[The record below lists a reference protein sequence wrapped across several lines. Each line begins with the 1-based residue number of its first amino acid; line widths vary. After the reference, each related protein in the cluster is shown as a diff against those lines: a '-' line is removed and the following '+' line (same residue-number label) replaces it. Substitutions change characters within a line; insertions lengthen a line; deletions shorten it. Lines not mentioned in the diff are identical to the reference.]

1 MKNIFIT
8 IKKRWIFCF
17 VFFVVVSFLLLIFVP
32 VKKTSAPPTRY
43 TVVIDAGHGGLDGG
57 SVGVSTGVVESDLNL
72 SYALN
77 LAKQLK
83 QMNIGVVLT
92 RVNSEG
98 LYDQNSI
105 NHKRSEMKKRKQIID
120 ESDADI
126 VVSIHMNSFRNQSSK
141 GAMTFY
147 NKQNERGE
155 NLANCIQS
163 QLSNQLENAK
173 KQAHSGDYYITNC
186 TSLPAVIVECGFL
199 SNPDEEKLLQT
210 KEYENKVCYAI
221 LCGIL
226 SYMDIEL

>member
-8 IKKRWIFCF
+8 IKKKWIFCF
-17 VFFVVVSFLLLIFVP
+17 VFFVVASFLLLIFVP
-32 VKKTSAPPTRY
+32 VKKTSAPLTQY

-92 RVNSEG
+92 RANSEG
-98 LYDQNSI
+98 LYDQNST

-120 ESDADI
+120 ESGADI

-147 NKQNERGE
+147 NKQNERGK
-155 NLANCIQS
+155 NLANCIQF

-173 KQAHSGDYYITNC
+173 KQANNGDYYITNC